1 MDPVLCIVLILVDD
15 YTPTIPCT
23 EYSLSDRLS
32 SSYSSYSFTIGDP
45 VLQINKPALGE
56 V

>member
-1 MDPVLCIVLILVDD
+1 MDPEICILLILVDD
-15 YTPTIPCT
+15 YTPTIICT

-32 SSYSSYSFTIGDP
+32 ASYSFTIGDP
-45 VLQINKPALGE
+45 DLSINKPAVGE